1 MKYDHKIQRGR
12 YDGNIYRSAP
22 LSQKLIS
29 SLKEKKI
36 INPIT
41 DVEGLDRAYAAPEKL
56 YVNGK
61 TMYVAGTSNLQDV
74 YDDLKIPLHRTYRAQ
89 RYKDADEL
97 LAANP
102 QVENL
107 VGHSLGGASV
117 LELQRNHGEKTYRTN
132 VYGTPALSFK
142 SPDGKDNNRY
152 RNYGDPVSAS
162 DRGAQSNLKWSSIG
176 NYAAGL
182 LAPELFWAGILDSH
196 SYKNFDKN
204 MVSDETYE
212 TSM

>member
-1 MKYDHKIQRGR
+1 MKFNQKILRGVYDRHAYQ
-12 YDGNIYRSAP
+12 SAP
-22 LSQKLIS
+22 LSPQAAPKRV
-29 SLKEKKI
+29 

-61 TMYVAGTSNLQDV
+61 TMYVAGTSNLRDV
-74 YDDLKIPLHRTYRAQ
+74 YDDLKIPVQQTFRAQ
-89 RYKDADEL
+89 RYKDADAL
-97 LAANP
+97 LAKNP

-117 LELQRNHGEKTYRTN
+117 LELQRNHVEKTYKTN
-132 VYGTPALSFK
+132 VYGTPAMSFK
-142 SPDGKDNNRY
+142 SPDGKNNNRY
-152 RNYGDPVSAS
+152 RNYLDPVSAS
-162 DRGAQSNLKWSSIG
+162 DRGAQSNVKWSSIG
-176 NYAAGL
+176 DFAGSL
-182 LAPELFWAGILDSH
+182 VAPHLFWEGILDAH

-212 TSM
+212 TTDP